1 MLTYVG
7 LRNSMRETD
16 QVHTTA
22 SFRLGTSKPVE
33 LQRRDSVHTDLSLK
47 GRCDGVVEAINLCES
62 IP

>member
-1 MLTYVG
+1 
-7 LRNSMRETD
+7 MRETD